1 MSDESPLQF
10 PCEFPIKIMGAGT
23 PDFRGLMVEL
33 VRRHAA
39 DLDETRIQVRDS
51 RTGRYQSVTVVI
63 NAQSRAQLD
72 ALYREL
78 SNHPGVAMVL

>member
-23 PDFRGLMVEL
+23 PGFRGLVVER

-39 DLDETRIQVRDS
+39 DLDEARVQVRDS
-51 RTGRYQSVTVVI
+51 RTGRYQSVTVVV
-63 NAQSRAQLD
+63 NARSRAHLD

-78 SNHPGVAMVL
+78 SDHPGIAMVL

>member
-23 PDFRGLMVEL
+23 PDFRGLMVDL

-39 DLDETRIQVRDS
+39 DLDEARIQVRDS
-51 RTGRYQSVTVVI
+51 RAGRYQSVTVVI
-63 NAQSRAQLD
+63 N
-72 ALYREL
+72 
-78 SNHPGVAMVL
+78 